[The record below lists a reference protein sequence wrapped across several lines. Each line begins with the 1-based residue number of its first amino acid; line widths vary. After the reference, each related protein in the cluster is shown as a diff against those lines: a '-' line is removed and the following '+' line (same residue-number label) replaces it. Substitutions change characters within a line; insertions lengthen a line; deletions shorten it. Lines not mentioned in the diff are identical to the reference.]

1 MSPSRQCSRPIGIRP
16 SARTR
21 QLAQQLAGALVCAL
35 LLPPGLV
42 SAEPVDVRYT
52 EGSFH
57 GFLVLRAADGKV
69 AAEGD
74 AIQSVRSDQVTVR
87 LVFRFR
93 DGSLQDETTVYSQ
106 RRQFK
111 LVSYR
116 LAQKGPTFAQPLEMS
131 VDGLSGQVRVRH
143 TNEKGE
149 QKVENEHFDVP
160 PDLANGM

>member
-1 MSPSRQCSRPIGIRP
+1 MSSSRQCSRPIGIRQ

-21 QLAQQLAGALVCAL
+21 QLAKQLAGALVCAWVL
-35 LLPPGLV
+35 SPGLV

-74 AIQSVRSDQVTVR
+74 AIQSVRGDQVTAHV
-87 LVFRFR
+87 VFRFS

-106 RRQFK
+106 
-111 LVSYR
+111 
-116 LAQKGPTFAQPLEMS
+116 
-131 VDGLSGQVRVRH
+131 
-143 TNEKGE
+143 
-149 QKVENEHFDVP
+149 
-160 PDLANGM
+160 